1 MRSAIVLLWLW
12 LGTSAAAAQVDDE
25 VPPPVSLEVAATP
38 APPPTAVVAAP
49 TATWPSSPAAPGASV
64 RPHRVHGMDLGLTIA
79 GSVLFGLGYVG
90 SIAWGAYYFA
100 SLPLPNVSCND
111 TYAGLHFLPFVGS
124 LVAAGTVSQCATPRG
139 EEIALPILFAAPQ
152 VLGAILFAAGLV
164 GSDHIEYE
172 GWSLA
177 LDAGPDHAFA
187 LLSTEL

>member
-1 MRSAIVLLWLW
+1 MRTAIVLLCLW
-12 LGTSAAAAQVDDE
+12 LGASVAAAQVDDE
-25 VPPPVSLEVAATP
+25 VPPPVSLEPVAAP
-38 APPPTAVVAAP
+38 APPPVAVAAP
-49 TATWPSSPAAPGASV
+49 TASWPSSPSAPGASV
-64 RPHRVHGMDLGLTIA
+64 RPHRVHAMDVGLTVA

-124 LVAAGTVSQCATPRG
+124 LVAAGTVSQCATPRS
-139 EEIALPILFAAPQ
+139 EEIGLPILFAAPQ